1 MEIMSTDTATSV
13 SKGCFAFKG
22 STRRAKERDYLPTS
36 TDKFVLN
43 RLQLYK
49 EVWDELHLHINLLR
63 SDLNAKIFD
72 DLINFAADCHKDR
85 NEETLVS
92 GAIGE
97 IPTAILI
104 TGVNTP
110 DHSIMFSNLD
120 SMLKSKVTPLVA
132 RILTK
137 DCSRIST
144 LIASLV
150 SQLTCVAMP
159 QDDEDGEEA
168 ASLQRNDTSGD
179 SPIKLKVQARNKKS
193 ITMSA
198 LVKWY
203 SQKYSVN
210 AGHSGA
216 SPRKKLKRDNDLNG
230 SVESESWINMIDD
243 RSKDKPLII
252 VMLEDAESISPGVLQ
267 DFICLCSS
275 HLVSLPIVLV
285 MGIATAVTVIHQL
298 LPSSVSS
305 LLCMQKYQAPPA
317 SRYLTQLLDR
327 IVMAPELPFKLGP
340 KVFHFLLDIFLYHDF
355 SILNFIMGFQ
365 HCMMEH
371 YLSNPLSLLC
381 CLKSDISKRTSHLTH
396 AHLEE
401 IRRQPAF
408 MRYVEKHVVGAEQA
422 KLLTDD
428 TFTRAH
434 LAESVGGLHRYHARM
449 FAALHFLHHL
459 SLELPRLPLGKQ
471 FREIYSLC
479 LTGDHVCDCD
489 SYKEALALLR
499 MMSLD
504 DLCPLLQSGLELI
517 SKWKDLSEEIEKL
530 ILDVSGF
537 ICRLK
542 NIDKEPDV
550 EPEGSIEEGVRIL
563 PQRAKLHELKER
575 LQSLSHRRYKSPYER
590 LRDELIDC
598 LDEHFRSLLGSPLLQ
613 PLHEI
618 LYFNDLSTVKE
629 QIKAAPRC
637 STQRALVQ
645 PGKYLNCVCCQCDQ
659 ESIVP
664 TMPDLCIVYK
674 LHLECGSLVNLYDW
688 LQAFV
693 TIVAAEDPAGDTKLK
708 KKGKSSQ
715 RNPSVELRARFIRA
729 VSELQFLGFI
739 KSTRRKTDHVM
750 RLTW

>member
-1 MEIMSTDTATSV
+1 MSSNTATSV

-22 STRRAKERDYLPTS
+22 STKRVKEKDYLPTS
-36 TDKFVLN
+36 SDRFVQN
-43 RLQLYK
+43 RLHLYK
-49 EVWDELHLHINLLR
+49 EVWDELHLHIDLLR
-63 SDLNAKIFD
+63 SDLNFKIFD
-72 DLINFAADCHKDR
+72 DLIGFAADCHKDR
-85 NEETLVS
+85 NEKIWVS

-97 IPTAILI
+97 IPTAVLI

-110 DHSIMFSNLD
+110 DHSVMFSNLD

-150 SQLTCVAMP
+150 SQLTCVALP
-159 QDDEDGEEA
+159 HEDEDGEEVA
-168 ASLQRNDTSGD
+168 TGPRNMVPVDI
-179 SPIKLKVQARNKKS
+179 PIQLKAPARRKKS
-193 ITMSA
+193 ITMST

-203 SQKYSVN
+203 NRKYSN
-210 AGHSGA
+210 STQNSGA
-216 SPRKKLKRDNDLNG
+216 SPRKKMKNDNVLNG
-230 SVESESWINMIDD
+230 SVDSESHMDLHCD
-243 RSKDKPLII
+243 RSTDKPLII
-252 VMLEDAESISPGVLQ
+252 VMLEDAENISPGVLQ

-285 MGIATAVTVIHQL
+285 MGIATAVTAIHQL

-317 SRYLTQLLDR
+317 SRYLSQLLDK

-355 SILNFIMGFQ
+355 SIMNFIMGFQ

-371 YLSNPLSLLC
+371 YLNNPLSLLC
-381 CLKSDISKRTSHLTH
+381 CLKKDVLKRTSHLTH
-396 AHLEE
+396 SHLEE

-408 MRYVEKHVVGAEQA
+408 MRYVEEQIVGPDQA

-428 TFTRAH
+428 TFTQTH
-434 LAESVGGLHRYHARM
+434 LAMTVQSLHQYHTKM
-449 FAALHFLHHL
+449 FAGLHFLHHL
-459 SLELPRLPLGKQ
+459 GLQLPRFPLGKQ
-471 FREIYSLC
+471 FRELYSVC
-479 LTGDHVCDCD
+479 LTSNHVCECD
-489 SYKEALALLR
+489 GYKEALALLR
-499 MMSLD
+499 MMSMD
-504 DLCPLLQSGLELI
+504 DLCPLLEGGLELI
-517 SKWKDLSEEIEKL
+517 SKWKDSSEEIEKL
-530 ILDVSGF
+530 TLDMKGF
-537 ICRLK
+537 IERLK
-542 NIDKEPDV
+542 NIEAEPD
-550 EPEGSIEEGVRIL
+550 ELPQDSNEDTVRIL
-563 PQRAKLHELKER
+563 PQRAKLHELKAR

-590 LRDELIDC
+590 LRDEIIDC
-598 LDEHFRSLLGSPLLQ
+598 LHNHFQALLGSPLLQ

-618 LYFNDLSTVKE
+618 LYFTDIVTVKE

-637 STQRALVQ
+637 SIQRALIQ

-659 ESIVP
+659 ESILP

-693 TIVAAEDPAGDTKLK
+693 TIVTTEEPAMDSKPK